1 MLRFS
6 LLFVELSIQHKDD
19 VVLATTTTTT
29 LERQVKASIHSAQYY
44 VVSYQLACIVG
55 MIGAGNWV
63 AKCGFI

>member
-19 VVLATTTTTT
+19 VVLATTTTT

-44 VVSYQLACIVG
+44 VVSYQLPCIVG